1 MSLRDRSRLTIR
13 LELESLD
20 PRSVLSPVNPV
31 LNSLTVHGVEDGDE
45 WVVQLLVAEDNEEA
59 MGKASKDDT
68 TDEDD
73 RATKVNGKGDAAPE
87 VSSHANGADDDYTN
101 SKARFPNLRHL
112 SLHHVSMLSFPRL
125 PLQNLSHLDLSHNL
139 LNDLPDLSQLSSLVS
154 LDLSHN
160 VISSVR
166 SAQTYLGNIATLNLS
181 HNRIDCLVGL
191 DRVPGLRRV
200 DLRHNDISD
209 PGEVGRL
216 AVLPQV
222 SEIWVAGNPLSGE
235 FRAEISAAFAAEG
248 KEVLLDNT
256 PLTWSEKNQMEE
268 ILRQRGRTVRRQNL
282 REDSVPPAAAPPAR
296 ALSPRPQD
304 PALPSDP
311 ERSKSPGSPTRSKPK
326 SKSPVP
332 VQGRPNTLS
341 PSPDSNDAKDGK
353 PAPPETGSTDAETTK
368 TRRTGGAK
376 KKKAKRRVVALE

>member
-1 MSLRDRSRLTIR
+1 MSLRGCTRLTIR

-20 PRSVLSPVNPV
+20 PRSVLSPINPV
-31 LNSLTVHGVEDGDE
+31 LHSLTVHDVEDGDE
-45 WVVQLLVAEDNEEA
+45 WIVELLVANDGEEA
-59 MGKASKDDT
+59 MGRAPKGDSADESDEASKT
-68 TDEDD
+68 
-73 RATKVNGKGDAAPE
+73 NGKGTDAAE
-87 VSSHANGADDDYTN
+87 ASSQTNGADDDHTN

-139 LNDLPDLSQLSSLVS
+139 LNDLPDLSHLSSLIS

-166 SAQTYLGNIATLNLS
+166 SAQTFLGNIATLNLS

-191 DRVPGLRRV
+191 DRVPGLRRI

-268 ILRQRGRTVRRQNL
+268 ILRQRGRTVHRQNL
-282 REDSVPPAAAPPAR
+282 REDLVVPAAAPPPKV
-296 ALSPRPQD
+296 LSPRPRR
-304 PALPSDP
+304 PSLPIDQ
-311 ERSKSPGSPTRSKPK
+311 ERSKSPGSPTRAKPK
-326 SKSPVP
+326 SKSPA
-332 VQGRPNTLS
+332 QDRPSTIS
-341 PSPDSNDAKDGK
+341 PTPDAKGAKDS
-353 PAPPETGSTDAETTK
+353 PAPPETTSTDAETTK
-368 TRRTGGAK
+368 TRRTVGGK

>member
-1 MSLRDRSRLTIR
+1 MSFRGRSRLTIR

-20 PRSVLSPVNPV
+20 PRGVLSPINPV
-31 LNSLTVHGVEDGDE
+31 LHSLTVHDVEDGDE
-45 WVVQLLVAEDNEEA
+45 WVVELLVAKDDEEA
-59 MGKASKDDT
+59 MGKGSKDDT
-68 TDEDD
+68 QDGNEE
-73 RATKVNGKGDAAPE
+73 AAEGKANGKAPSTTE
-87 VSSHANGADDDYTN
+87 SISHANGMDDDHTA

-112 SLHHVSMLSFPRL
+112 SLHHVSLLSFPRL

-166 SAQTYLGNIATLNLS
+166 SAQTYLGNISTLNLS
-181 HNRIDCLVGL
+181 YNRIDCLVGL

-222 SEIWVAGNPLSGE
+222 TEIWVAGNPLSGE

-248 KEVLLDNT
+248 KEVTLDGM

-268 ILRQRGRTVRRQNL
+268 ILRQRGRTVRRLNARQ
-282 REDSVPPAAAPPAR
+282 DSVPPAPAPPKV
-296 ALSPRPQD
+296 LSPRQQAPS
-304 PALPSDP
+304 LPEEQ
-311 ERSKSPGSPTRSKPK
+311 ERSKSPPSPSRTKPK
-326 SKSPVP
+326 SKSPE
-332 VQGRPNTLS
+332 QDRPDTTL
-341 PSPDSNDAKDGK
+341 PP
-353 PAPPETGSTDAETTK
+353 PAPEAGYTDAETTK
-368 TRRTGGAK
+368 TRRTGGGK

>member
-1 MSLRDRSRLTIR
+1 MSLRDCARLTIR

-20 PRSVLSPVNPV
+20 PRSVLSPINPV
-31 LNSLTVHGVEDGDE
+31 LHSLTVHDVEDGDE
-45 WVVQLLVAEDNEEA
+45 WLVELLVASDDEEA
-59 MGKASKDDT
+59 MGKGSKDDPRHEGEET
-68 TDEDD
+68 TK
-73 RATKVNGKGDAAPE
+73 TNGKGVASAE
-87 VSSHANGADDDYTN
+87 ASSQANGADDDHTN

-125 PLQNLSHLDLSHNL
+125 PLQSLSHLDLSHNL

-222 SEIWVAGNPLSGE
+222 TEIWVAGNPLSGE

-256 PLTWSEKNQMEE
+256 PLTWSEKNQTEE

-282 REDSVPPAAAPPAR
+282 REESVPPAAAPPPR
-296 ALSPRPQD
+296 VLSPRPQRT
-304 PALPSDP
+304 ALPEDQ
-311 ERSKSPGSPTRSKPK
+311 ERSKSPGSPTRPKPK
-326 SKSPVP
+326 SKSPV
-332 VQGRPNTLS
+332 QDRPGTTS
-341 PSPDSNDAKDGK
+341 PPPDPKDSK
-353 PAPPETGSTDAETTK
+353 DQPETGPTDAETPK

>member
-1 MSLRDRSRLTIR
+1 MLH
-13 LELESLD
+13 
-20 PRSVLSPVNPV
+20 
-31 LNSLTVHGVEDGDE
+31 SLTVHDVEDGDE
-45 WVVQLLVAEDNEEA
+45 WIVELLVANDGEEA
-59 MGKASKDDT
+59 MGRGPKGDSADESDEASKT
-68 TDEDD
+68 
-73 RATKVNGKGDAAPE
+73 NGKGTAAAE
-87 VSSHANGADDDYTN
+87 ASSQTNGADDDHTN

-139 LNDLPDLSQLSSLVS
+139 LNDLPDLSQLSSLIS

-166 SAQTYLGNIATLNLS
+166 SAQTFLGNIATLNLS

-282 REDSVPPAAAPPAR
+282 REDPVVPAAAPPPKV
-296 ALSPRPQD
+296 LSPRPRR
-304 PALPSDP
+304 PSLPSDQ
-311 ERSKSPGSPTRSKPK
+311 ERSKSPGSPTRAKPK
-326 SKSPVP
+326 STSPV
-332 VQGRPNTLS
+332 QDRPGTSS
-341 PSPDSNDAKDGK
+341 PTPDAKRDS
-353 PAPPETGSTDAETTK
+353 PAPPETMSTDAETTK
-368 TRRTGGAK
+368 TRRTAGGK